1 MTAQFN
7 EQQLKN
13 QNARQAA
20 LTALSRPENLAA
32 PSIAYHSGGHL
43 LIIGADDLA
52 RLAALQLLRNKE
64 SGVASLSLLITDPV
78 QDMNNS
84 LLEQALTDTQ
94 QLPVAYGTIESV
106 EGYLG
111 QFELTVKPTQ
121 VVDPLQAVGTQQAVG
136 SQASSEQPDQESAS
150 EKTVAEH
157 ALAAI
162 ELVSLAPALIQRSHY
177 DLILDL
183 GREPALAQELS
194 PPGYFHVAPGNS
206 QLQQVL
212 SDLPD
217 MVGEFEKPLYFRINT
232 DICAHSS
239 RGLTGCTRCLDVCP
253 ADAISSIEKQ
263 IEVDSHLCHGAGS
276 CSTACPTGAISYAMP
291 KSSMMAD
298 YMTRLL
304 QMYRDQGGLNP
315 VIVLHGEETGIDQA
329 NLAPNLMP
337 VALEEVANLGIELW
351 MHMFSQGCQQIILL
365 TDSNTPDSLIQLL
378 NREIQLSQQLL
389 ESLGYSKTA
398 IQLVSD
404 NQQLSTSEFVTD
416 DGVQVPANIHIN
428 YSSQF
433 EEPSK
438 RDRLLGSLNHLHQ
451 FADVQPLEVSLN
463 SSAPFGQISIDSNSC
478 TMCMSCAA
486 VCPTGSI
493 STEENTPVL
502 NFLEA
507 DCVQCGLCEAACPEN
522 SITREQR
529 FVFDRNVRDE
539 KRVINKDEPFCCID
553 CGKPFA
559 PTSTVNMMKEKLKGH
574 SMFAGDAIKRLE
586 RCEDCRVKDIYRGLA
601 ADPSAQLNL

>member
-78 QDMNNS
+78 QDMNNP

-94 QLPVAYGTIESV
+94 QIPVAYGSIESV

-121 VVDPLQAVGTQQAVG
+121 VVEG
-136 SQASSEQPDQESAS
+136 QASSKQPEQETAA
-150 EKTVAEH
+150 EKTVAEQ
-157 ALAAI
+157 ALAAM

-194 PPGYFHVAPGNS
+194 PPGYFHVAPGSS

-212 SDLPD
+212 TDLPD

-253 ADAISSIEKQ
+253 ADAISSIDRQ

-315 VIVLHGEETGIDQA
+315 VIVLHGEETEVDQA

-365 TDSNTPDSLIQLL
+365 TDNNTPDSLIQLL

-404 NQQLSTSEFVTD
+404 SQQLNNSQFVTD
-416 DGVQVPANIHIN
+416 AGVQVPANIHIN

-451 FADVQPLEVSLN
+451 FADVQPLEVSLS
-463 SSAPFGQISIDSNSC
+463 SSAPFGQISIDSDSC
-478 TMCMSCAA
+478 TLCMSCAA

-493 STEENTPVL
+493 STEESTPVL

-507 DCVQCGLCEAACPEN
+507 DCVQCGLCEAACPEK
-522 SITREQR
+522 SVTREQR
-529 FVFDRNVRDE
+529 FVFDRKVRDE

-553 CGKPFA
+553 CGKAFA
-559 PTSTVNMMKEKLKGH
+559 PTSTVKMMKEKLKDH
-574 SMFAGDAIKRLE
+574 AMFAGDAIKRLE